1 VTVRVLVVDDQAPFR
16 RAARTVVAAT
26 PGFELAGEASS
37 GEEAV
42 ALAASLHPGLV
53 LMDVRMAGIGGIEAA
68 RRIAAA
74 HPAVRLV
81 LVSTGREEDLPTEA
95 RACGVAAYIH
105 KSDFG
110 TEALMAAARRDTAGR
125 P

>member
-1 VTVRVLVVDDQAPFR
+1 MTVRVLVVDDQAPFR
-16 RAARTVVAAT
+16 RAARAVVAAT
-26 PGFELAGEASS
+26 AGFELAGEASS

-42 ALAASLHPGLV
+42 ALAASLHAGLV

-74 HPAVRLV
+74 QPATRTI
-81 LVSTGREEDLPTEA
+81 LVSTDREDELPPEA
-95 RACGVAAYIH
+95 WTCGAVAYIY
-105 KSDFG
+105 KSEFG
-110 TEALMAAARRDTAGR
+110 TAPLRAASRRDTAGR

>member
-1 VTVRVLVVDDQAPFR
+1 VTVRVLVTDDQAPFR
-16 RAARTVVAAT
+16 RAARTVVEAT
-26 PGFELAGEASS
+26 AGFELAGEASS

-42 ALAASLHPGLV
+42 ALAASLRPDLI

-74 HPAVRLV
+74 HPAARTV
-81 LVSTGREEDLPTEA
+81 LVSSDRAEDLPPEA
-95 RACGVAAYIH
+95 WTCGAAWFVH
-105 KSDFG
+105 KSEFG
-110 TEALMAAARRDTAGR
+110 TAALRAASRRDTAAR